1 MMKRILLAIML
12 FGFSAMVLFS
22 QSLLTTNE
30 NYKKIKELK
39 QLQMQAYEDADY
51 PEVTRLGDEIDHYT
65 DLLSME
71 IEEQLTAYRARSALV
86 RLKDRLAELSRWKAA
101 TDYPMEMAEGQA
113 LYEQSYKEFYTDK
126 DHAKSLSTSNRA
138 LDMLSVIQ
146 FAASDSES
154 PAYYVVRLLPGN
166 TDCLWNIAG
175 YDFIYGDPWK
185 WKLIYEAN
193 KSKLPQMENPHLI
206 LPDMVL
212 TIPSMAGEER
222 SGTWEEGIVR

>member
-1 MMKRILLAIML
+1 MMKRIILVILL
-12 FGFSAMVLFS
+12 FGFSVMALVS

-51 PEVTRLGDEIDHYT
+51 PEVTRLGDEIDYYT
-65 DLLSME
+65 DLLSKE

-86 RLKDRLAELSRWKAA
+86 RLKDRLAVLKRWNAA
-101 TDYPMEMAEGQA
+101 EDYPMETAEGQA
-113 LYEQSYKEFYTDK
+113 LYEQSYREFYTDK
-126 DHAKSLSTSNRA
+126 DYAKSLVTSNRA
-138 LDMLSVIQ
+138 LELLSIIQ
-146 FAASDSES
+146 FADSGT

-193 KSKLPQMENPHLI
+193 KSKLPQMENPDLI
-206 LPDMVL
+206 YPDMVL
-212 TIPSMAGEER
+212 AIPSVAGESR
-222 SGTWEEGIVR
+222 SGTWEKGVIR